1 MSAQRVVVLISGRGS
16 NLGALIAAGLP
27 VSAVLSNRADAP
39 GLALAQA
46 HGIVTESLSPRD
58 YPDRTVFDRVLSE
71 RIDRYQPDL
80 VVLAG
85 YMRILSDEFV
95 MHYQGRLI
103 NIHPSL
109 LPSYPGTDTHTRALS
124 DGVKVHGCTVHFVT
138 PELDRGPII
147 IQAGVSVHADDTVNS
162 LTERV
167 LAAEH
172 RIYPQAIAWYL
183 QGRLTVDT
191 QGRVNVADVSPMAQS
206 VLLLDAATEDGQ
218 E

>member
-39 GLALAQA
+39 GLSLAQT
-46 HGIVTESLSPRD
+46 HGIATEALSPRD
-58 YPDRTVFDRVLSE
+58 YPDRTAFDRALSE
-71 RIDRYQPDL
+71 RIDHYRPDL

-109 LPSYPGTDTHTRALS
+109 LPSYPGMDTHARALS
-124 DGVKVHGCTVHFVT
+124 DGVKIHGCTVHFVMA
-138 PELDRGPII
+138 ELDSGPII
-147 IQAGVSVHADDTVNS
+147 MQAGVPVHADDSADS
-162 LTERV
+162 LAERV

-183 QGRLTVDT
+183 QGRLTVDA
-191 QGRVNVADVSPMAQS
+191 QGRVNVADASPMAQS
-206 VLLLDAATEDGQ
+206 VLMLDVATEGG
-218 E
+218 

>member
-46 HGIVTESLSPRD
+46 HGIVTEALSPRD
-58 YPDRTVFDRVLSE
+58 YMDRIAFDRALSE
-71 RIDRYQPDL
+71 RIDHYRPDL

-109 LPSYPGTDTHTRALS
+109 LPSYPGMDTHARALS
-124 DGVKVHGCTVHFVT
+124 DGVKIHGCTVHFVM
-138 PELDRGPII
+138 PELDSGPII
-147 IQAGVSVHADDTVNS
+147 IQAGVPVHADDSVNS

-172 RIYPQAIAWYL
+172 RIYQQAIAWYL
-183 QGRLTVDT
+183 QGRLTVDA
-191 QGRVNVADVSPMAQS
+191 QGRVNVADASPMAQS
-206 VLLLDAATEDGQ
+206 VLMLDVATEGG
-218 E
+218 